1 MITVRNLLEK
11 KGPVIWTI
19 SSHETAFRALEIM
32 AEKNISA
39 LLAVDEGKLKGIFT
53 ERDYARK
60 VILKGK
66 SSRETTVG
74 DLMTREMC
82 CINPDRSIEEC
93 MALMGDMDIRHVPV
107 FENDKLLGIVSMRD
121 VVNAIIKEQKL
132 TINSLEDYICGK
144 GYGPL
149 Y

>member
-19 SSHETAFRALEIM
+19 SSQETAFRALEIM

-39 LLAVDEGKLKGIFT
+39 LLAVDDGKLKGIFT

>member
-11 KGPVIWTI
+11 KGPFIWTI
-19 SSHETAFRALEIM
+19 SSQETAFRALEIM

-39 LLAVDEGKLKGIFT
+39 LLAVDDGKLKGIFT